1 MVDKAAVFDQA
12 FEAFKQALKDD
23 WEVTAILDEERLM
36 ALFAEQLPEM
46 IPVIVEHDAESGAFV
61 DELYGEGILEFVEF
75 KEEE

>member
-12 FEAFKQALKDD
+12 FEAFKQALKDNF
-23 WEVTAILDEERLM
+23 EVTAILDEERLM

-46 IPVIVEHDAESGAFV
+46 ISSYVEEDAASGSFV
-61 DELYGEGILEFVEF
+61 DELYGDDILKFVEF

>member
-1 MVDKAAVFDQA
+1 MIDKAAVFDQA
-12 FEAFKQALKDD
+12 FEAFKQGLKDNF
-23 WEVTAILDEERLM
+23 EVTAILDEERLM

-46 IPVIVEHDAESGAFV
+46 ISNYVEEDAASGAFV